1 MTDAVVEVNE
11 LHGPRGKYIRLRM
24 GLLCGLLAF
33 GLGLV
38 VASGFDLMV
47 VHGAQW
53 RELAERQRQRRMNV
67 QPKRGSLY
75 DRNGTALAIS
85 VEVPSVSLDAVEL
98 VKDVSPGELSK
109 VVRDAATRIAAALS
123 LDVATVERKILQKK
137 RFSWLKRRISE
148 DEVEAIRR
156 LAIGD
161 DVGRKIRGLSVEGEG
176 HRYYPRRELAGPL
189 LGFVA
194 PDGQGK
200 DGLELSLNADL
211 QGQTDQ
217 LSGLRDRAGRLI
229 FAEAVEDERVLAG
242 HNISLTIDQGI
253 QFAAENELANA
264 TRTFEATGGS
274 VVVVEPNTGEILA
287 LASFPGYNPNDYS
300 ESDVSAR
307 RARGVSDTFE
317 PGSSMKIFTIATG
330 LATSAVGPAQQL
342 FCEKGIMKVDNVF
355 IRDTH
360 PAEWLSLPKIM
371 SLSSNICAAKVGLAV
386 GGERLYESL
395 RRFGFGQQT
404 GLPFTG
410 ESTGTLRPRGRPWV
424 DVETAA
430 ASFGQ
435 GISVTA
441 IQLAMAASAIAN
453 GGELMEP
460 ILIKKVNTATG
471 QLIRSSA
478 PRVRRRVVPRH
489 VAAQVAEM
497 MIGVTEGEGTGVE
510 AAIEGFE
517 VAGKTATAQK
527 TDPSTGRYSEDK
539 FIASFVGF
547 VPARRPA
554 VAIAVVV
561 DEPMVDHAGGNVA
574 APIFRRVAKMALEY
588 KGLVPKG
595 TPKVNVADL
604 AKVPDPAERAYELFR
619 SESDVTAP
627 IQEVAPLPPVPAGS
641 VRIPDMTGWP
651 MREVLSHVS
660 SLGLVPS
667 IHGTGLLAK
676 QAPSVG
682 QSLAKGSTLEL
693 YFRPSS

>member
-1 MTDAVVEVNE
+1 
-11 LHGPRGKYIRLRM
+11 
-24 GLLCGLLAF
+24 
-33 GLGLV
+33 
-38 VASGFDLMV
+38 
-47 VHGAQW
+47 
-53 RELAERQRQRRMNV
+53 
-67 QPKRGSLY
+67 
-75 DRNGTALAIS
+75 
-85 VEVPSVSLDAVEL
+85 
-98 VKDVSPGELSK
+98 
-109 VVRDAATRIAAALS
+109 
-123 LDVATVERKILQKK
+123 
-137 RFSWLKRRISE
+137 
-148 DEVEAIRR
+148 
-156 LAIGD
+156 
-161 DVGRKIRGLSVEGEG
+161 
-176 HRYYPRRELAGPL
+176 
-189 LGFVA
+189 
-194 PDGQGK
+194 
-200 DGLELSLNADL
+200 
-211 QGQTDQ
+211 
-217 LSGLRDRAGRLI
+217 
-229 FAEAVEDERVLAG
+229 
-242 HNISLTIDQGI
+242 
-253 QFAAENELANA
+253 
-264 TRTFEATGGS
+264 
-274 VVVVEPNTGEILA
+274 
-287 LASFPGYNPNDYS
+287 
-300 ESDVSAR
+300 
-307 RARGVSDTFE
+307 
-317 PGSSMKIFTIATG
+317 MKIFTIATG
-330 LATSAVGPAQQL
+330 LATSAIGPAQQL

-410 ESTGTLRPRGRPWV
+410 ESTGTLRPRGRAWV

-441 IQLAMAASAIAN
+441 IQLAMAVSAIAN

-510 AAIEGFE
+510 AAIAGFE

-527 TDPSTGRYSEDK
+527 TDPATGRYSEDK

-604 AKVPDPAERAYELFR
+604 AKATDPAERAYELFR
-619 SESDVTAP
+619 AESDVTAP
-627 IQEVAPLPPVPAGS
+627 IQEVAPLPPIPVGS

-660 SLGLVPS
+660 SLGLVPAL
-667 IHGTGLLAK
+667 HGTGLLAK
-676 QAPSVG
+676 QAPAAG
-682 QSLAKGSTLEL
+682 QSLAKGATLEL